1 MAEEIT
7 KDTDSTIKPKMGYN
21 IFDDTAGAAV
31 ETTNSSLQPEK
42 SSNTFDD
49 TVEAVT
55 NTTRT
60 FGEKFL
66 GVQPEAVTKVKKTFT
81 KDFIPGSE
89 TVSKRELIVD
99 KSKIQPYI
107 KTQDIFQRDNPLA
120 QKLVKGM
127 IGFRTKNTQGDGYVP
142 FAENSTYDNKIEK
155 MNYMGALQYAYKTP
169 AGTIRYKDI
178 PYESR
183 IGKLIEEPEGYTPPS
198 IEAIGLKTLAHG
210 GAWSPL
216 GDATIYDDKKVSITN
231 KDQGEFPEW
240 MPFGLGG
247 EKIGVTLDK
256 ALGTNYDATGFK
268 LHLAKQYNKILI
280 KAGLNPRQRLG
291 IITERLDN
299 NFKNIENIVG
309 YARRGTRFTVETG
322 GYLIGESYDMLT
334 DDDSWAGGLGIK
346 DSKKR
351 NDFYDLILDKQAN
364 ILQDGYARMGIDI
377 DIGTAE
383 IIATMFTSSPQRL
396 AAVASEIL
404 IPSSFATKLVTK
416 LSAREIKKYRRYH
429 LKEKIKKDPAEK
441 MTKEEKI
448 EFANDTLE
456 KFQALRNREFL
467 GLKAGDIPFGV
478 GATYRTIDRIVNG
491 GRLTRGLQIENAGKK
506 ITQRPEVTAAIAT
519 RRNLINQRN
528 AYLEG
533 VKIKGSKTLQDEK
546 KIAKLNNSVNMA
558 TENVRAMVLESDL
571 PAFLRDVTRGNR
583 AMIIGSA
590 SFGQL
595 AQEGAFYE
603 GADSQIFEV
612 IGLFTGVLFDFG
624 SNNRTIAGL
633 IKKASMFT
641 NASKKEIDFAQELGK
656 RINTFSP
663 QFKVQLEKRLQYID
677 NLKQDLIAENPKLE
691 PVMKMGFAK
700 LSGLSI
706 LQGIEETARL
716 NISEKSIHSFGQ
728 TLEDLEKVTQL
739 KNQLLNE
746 LASAAQNVSDIRRKA
761 GDSPKL
767 IQFQELLDKAYAYS
781 KKRNDELAET
791 IADLKVA
798 QENEITDAINGTSD
812 ILNDGVDKSSDIS
825 TKLNT
830 VYNLNVKNTN
840 WKNEV
845 EKSNMIQKTSD
856 AVDSAVESKAKSLN
870 RTALMN
876 ESKAKLNKQLKN
888 EGVDSVEYN
897 TFGDLMQTFSENVRN
912 KSSANVTKEYTKLD
926 TSKFVDGSGNLIG
939 TEAKVEGVGLLD
951 TFIDLIGK
959 NNDTEVLMD
968 LAGKNM
974 GKSKRANLFNAL
986 DNAAAESVEKH
997 FQTVNVNGQF
1007 ENVQEFINSILENAP
1022 AGSIKSYLP
1031 KNLQIVD
1038 VLNQSMKSRGKTID
1052 SIPLTFVQLKELK
1065 SAFSNLQSKYYNM
1078 QISGT
1083 QGAGNVSAQYKAL
1096 KEKTSEMFFDFR
1108 VNFGEQDERAIGN
1121 MFVEVGDEIMP
1132 VTKVLENA
1140 NTMHQTHM
1148 SRFFDNQDNWS
1159 KSFKGRNKVDPY
1171 NVRPTGIT
1179 VDNSPE
1185 SWFDFDKIADYN
1197 DAQVDEF
1204 QKGLFEFLGDFKGD
1218 ELVVD
1223 TGSQSGKTLKALM
1236 QLKLANYLSDL
1247 AKQGK
1252 LDSSEYV
1259 TKLKNL
1265 ERIFKVGRKDGK
1277 LESLIDIQKAEV
1289 DLFAYNP
1296 ASVGT
1301 KLWEKGQRNLAA
1313 RLKKLGLEN
1322 VKPATEYLDRRRQV
1336 QNVLMAMSSETTDT
1350 PTLAQ
1355 KMFQN
1360 GPRLNKVKDGLF
1372 DFYGG
1377 TVSREEI
1384 DKLVRDVYLEDL
1396 NDAVFQTTG
1405 RTVLSHKG
1413 ELIPEVTMNLEVL
1426 KATTGFN
1433 NPAVRSQVKDLIG
1446 EKRLKVFDS
1455 MVKFCAEESA
1465 TAIQRS
1471 NVTGVPR
1478 HFSVESYISRFYSIN
1493 RGVISAR
1500 YVGTEAVLQQ
1510 FRMKGHN
1517 LFKSLIEN
1525 PEAGELFLEIVKT
1538 GQPLSRQKEIV
1549 FFNVLTQALSFQEKL
1564 HAQNPER
1571 EIDLPRGWQ
1580 IKHREYDKVNLT

>member
-7 KDTDSTIKPKMGYN
+7 EDTDSTIQPKMGYN

-31 ETTNSSLQPEK
+31 EATNSSLQIEK

-49 TVEAVT
+49 TVGAVT
-55 NTTRT
+55 NTTRK

-66 GVQPEAVTKVKKTFT
+66 GVQPKAVTEVKKTFT
-81 KDFIPGSE
+81 EDFIPGSE
-89 TVSKRELIVD
+89 TVSKRELVVD

-107 KTQDIFQRDNPLA
+107 KTQDIFQHDNPLA
-120 QKLVKGM
+120 QKLVGGM
-127 IGFRTKNTQGDGYVP
+127 IGFRTKNTQGDSYVP

-178 PYESR
+178 PYENR
-183 IGKLIEEPEGYTPPS
+183 IAKLIEEPEGYDAPS
-198 IEAIGLKTLAHG
+198 IGAIALKTLAPG
-210 GAWSPL
+210 GAFSPTS
-216 GDATIYDDKKVSITN
+216 DATIYDDKKISITN

-240 MPFGLGG
+240 MPFGFGG
-247 EKIGVTLDK
+247 KKIGITLDK
-256 ALGTNYDATGFK
+256 AFGTNYDETGFK
-268 LHLAKQYNKILI
+268 LHLARQYNKILI

-299 NFKNIENIVG
+299 NFKNIENIIG
-309 YARRGTRFTVETG
+309 YARRGVRFGVETG

-364 ILQDGYARMGIDI
+364 ILQDGYAAMGIDI

-383 IIATMFTSSPQRL
+383 VIATMFTSSPQRL

-404 IPSSFATKLVTK
+404 IPSAVATKLVTK
-416 LSAREIKKYRRYH
+416 LSASEIKKYRRYY
-429 LKEKIKKDPAEK
+429 LKEKIKKGK
-441 MTKEEKI
+441 VTKEE
-448 EFANDTLE
+448 EAVFANDTLK
-456 KFQALRNREFL
+456 KFQALRNREFF
-467 GLKAGDIPFGV
+467 GLKAGDVPFGV
-478 GATYRTIDRIVNG
+478 GATYQKLDSIVNG
-491 GRLTRGLQIENAGKK
+491 GRLVRGLQIENAGKK
-506 ITQRPEVTAAIAT
+506 VSQRPEVTAAIAT
-519 RRNLINQRN
+519 RRNVINQRN
-528 AYLEG
+528 AYMEG
-533 VKIKGSKTLQDEK
+533 VKLKGSRTLQDEK
-546 KIAKLNNSVNMA
+546 QIAKLNNSVNMA
-558 TENVRAMVLESDL
+558 SENLRSIVLESNL
-571 PAFLRDVTRGNR
+571 PAFLRDAARGNKY
-583 AMIIGSA
+583 MIIGSA

-595 AQEGAFYE
+595 AQEEVFGE
-603 GADSQIFEV
+603 DADSQIFEAV
-612 IGLFTGVLFDFG
+612 GLFTGIVMDAG
-624 SNNRTIAGL
+624 ANSRSVAGL
-633 IKKASMFT
+633 IKRASMFT
-641 NASKKEIDFAQELGK
+641 NASKKEINFAQELGK
-656 RINTFSP
+656 RVNTFSP

-677 NLKQDLIAENPKLE
+677 NLKQDLIAENPDLE

-728 TLEDLEKVTQL
+728 TIEDLENVTQL

-746 LASAAQNVSDIRRKA
+746 LASAAQNVSDIRRKS
-761 GDSPKL
+761 GDSPAL
-767 IQFQELLDKAYAYS
+767 IKFQRTLDKAYAYS
-781 KKRNDELAET
+781 KKRNDELFET
-791 IADLKVA
+791 INDLKIA

-812 ILNDGVDKSSDIS
+812 VLNDGVDKSSDIS

-830 VYNLNVKNTN
+830 LYSLNVKNTN

-845 EKSNMIQKTSD
+845 ESENMIEKTSN
-856 AVDSAVESKAKSLN
+856 AVDTALESKAKSLN
-870 RTALMN
+870 RTALMKN
-876 ESKAKLNKQLKN
+876 SRTQLNKQLKK
-888 EGVDSVEYN
+888 EDVDSVEYD

-912 KSSANVTKEYTKLD
+912 KSNAKVSKEYIKLD
-926 TSKFVDGSGNLIG
+926 TSKFVDGNKNLIG
-939 TEAKVEGVGLLD
+939 TDAKVEGIGILD

-959 NNDTEVLMD
+959 NNDTDVLKD
-968 LAGKNM
+968 LAGKNI
-974 GKSKRANLFNAL
+974 GKSKRANLFNAM
-986 DNAAAESVEKH
+986 DNAAAQSVEKH
-997 FQTVNVNGQF
+997 FETVNVNGQF
-1007 ENVQEFINSILENAP
+1007 ENVQEFINSVLENAP
-1022 AGSIKSYLP
+1022 VGSIKTYLP

-1038 VLNQSMKSRGKTID
+1038 VLNQAATSRGKTID

-1065 SAFSNLQSKYYNM
+1065 SAFSNLQSKHYSM
-1078 QISGT
+1078 QLSGV
-1083 QGAGNVSAQYKAL
+1083 QGAGNVSTQYKAL
-1096 KEKTSEMFFDFR
+1096 KEKTDEMFLDFR
-1108 VNFGEQDERAIGN
+1108 VNFGEADERVIGN

-1132 VTKVLENA
+1132 VTDVLKNA

-1204 QKGLFEFLGDFKGD
+1204 QKGFFEFLGDFKGD
-1218 ELVVD
+1218 ELVID
-1223 TGSQSGKTLKALM
+1223 TGTQSGKTLKALM
-1236 QLKLANYLSDL
+1236 QLKLSDYLNDL
-1247 AKQGK
+1247 AKKGT
-1252 LDSSEYV
+1252 LDSAAYV

-1277 LESLIDIQKAEV
+1277 LESLIDVRKGEV

-1301 KLWEKGQRNLAA
+1301 KLWKTGQRNLAT

-1322 VKPATEYLDRRRQV
+1322 VKPATEYLDQRRQV
-1336 QNVLMAMSSETTDT
+1336 QNVLNSMSSDTTDT

-1360 GPRLNKVKDGLF
+1360 GPRLNRVKEGLF

-1377 TVSREEI
+1377 RVPRERI

-1405 RTVLSHKG
+1405 RTVLGHKG
-1413 ELIPEVTMNLEVL
+1413 ELVPELTMNLEVL

-1471 NVTGVPR
+1471 NITGVPR

-1510 FRMKGHN
+1510 FRMRGHN

-1538 GQPLSRQKEIV
+1538 GQPLSRQKEIQ
-1549 FFNVLTQALSFQEKL
+1549 FFNVLTQSLSFQEKL
-1564 HAQNPER
+1564 YAQNPER